1 LNCTRKWQFFG
12 AQLFNVQIVNQ
23 RPSPAPP
30 TSEFEASSSGS
41 STSLVW
47 LAVNEDGVSL
57 LDQHSMQLLARYSYD
72 NVVTFGGCQD
82 DFMLVVTSESA
93 SSLHSLDGSG
103 QPQTQ
108 QPNVNKP
115 THRGNHS
122 DRASSEDS
130 LGTTKLL
137 FNAGKP
143 QILQITLLMA
153 DYMNM
158 IGKTAPGTLSTSA
171 TPVATPKN
179 HHRIKPEAVGGSRG
193 GGFESRGCTSRSSS
207 RARGQLLTAPNTPR
221 PDHKELT
228 PRLSGVIS
236 STGHKS

>member
-1 LNCTRKWQFFG
+1 MKYF
-12 AQLFNVQIVNQ
+12 
-23 RPSPAPP
+23 
-30 TSEFEASSSGS
+30 
-41 STSLVW
+41 
-47 LAVNEDGVSL
+47 VSYSATVGTL
-57 LDQHSMQLLARYSYD
+57 KNRYVKNISY
-72 NVVTFGGCQD
+72 VA
-82 DFMLVVTSESA
+82 L
-93 SSLHSLDGSG
+93 
-103 QPQTQ
+103 
-108 QPNVNKP
+108 
-115 THRGNHS
+115 
-122 DRASSEDS
+122 
-130 LGTTKLL
+130 
-137 FNAGKP
+137 